1 MARKR
6 HFASI
11 ARGFLCFC
19 LMAHHRS
26 TLMRT
31 YPAACCP
38 PGRGIV
44 VCYLYPR
51 AMPSVTQSSA
61 FQAPERIWRPSVV
74 VKNPEDE
81 CLSLFIALR
90 WMLRPERVMVW
101 LTENIQACLRIFWQL
116 QHQWFVRDILH
127 LPQGVFYVFVLW
139 PPQDMNPSYPSNPR

>member
-1 MARKR
+1 MVEKIGLILR
-6 HFASI
+6 
-11 ARGFLCFC
+11 
-19 LMAHHRS
+19 
-26 TLMRT
+26 RT
-31 YPAACCP
+31 AIQADTRWY
-38 PGRGIV
+38 V
-44 VCYLYPR
+44 MNPR
-51 AMPSVTQSSA
+51 ALPPVTYSSA
-61 FQAPERIWRPSVV
+61 LQAPERIWRPSVV

-139 PPQDMNPSYPSNPR
+139 PR